1 MHVFYHVRDI
11 TIHWSKICV
20 FCRFCKP
27 KYRLKLSEAV
37 FRWDI
42 ICFLNEFLR
51 YPGVGGEL
59 RDRSIANHVLYLR
72 EIKDDLNLPLLA
84 HL

>member
-1 MHVFYHVRDI
+1 M
-11 TIHWSKICV
+11 
-20 FCRFCKP
+20 FCRFYKP

-37 FRWDI
+37 FRWDFS
-42 ICFLNEFLR
+42 CFLNEFLR
-51 YPGVGGEL
+51 YPGVGGGEL

-84 HL
+84 YL